1 MKAILYFDEGSMLVA
16 DFLPPHP
23 ERRERETQRELES
36 RMVKAWNESQPR
48 AIHKVV
54 KMKLMRN

>member
-1 MKAILYFDEGSMLVA
+1 MKAILYFDEGSRIVA
-16 DFLPPHP
+16 DFLTPP

-36 RMVKAWNESQPR
+36 RMVKEWNKSQPR

-54 KMKLMRN
+54 KMKIMRN